1 MSVDNFNEILALVVK
16 DDLTKQN
23 THLRESIPAEIKLAI
38 TLRYLATGNAY
49 TLIGETFARETF
61 ANFANFGLFRE
72 SFQNGNSR
80 KFIQ

>member
-1 MSVDNFNEILALVVK
+1 MLNHGNVPESMSTSLIVPLVK
-16 DDLTKQN
+16 SYKKSLD
-23 THLRESIPAEIKLAI
+23 
-38 TLRYLATGNAY
+38 

-72 SFQNGNSR
+72 SLSRESFQNGNSR